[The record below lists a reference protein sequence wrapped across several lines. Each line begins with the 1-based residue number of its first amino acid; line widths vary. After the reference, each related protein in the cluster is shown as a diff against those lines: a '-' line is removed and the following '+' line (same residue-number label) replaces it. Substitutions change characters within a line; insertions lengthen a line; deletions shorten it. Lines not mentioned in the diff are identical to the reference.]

1 MLDIKYIRENLAEVK
16 ENCRYRGAKVDLDQ
30 LISLDEARR
39 SLQQELDDCRAK
51 RNNWSKK
58 VPTPQEIAAIKANNE
73 AIKQGEVKL
82 RQITEELEALLLT
95 VPNMTDPAVVRSLN
109 PADNVILEVC
119 GQPTQF
125 SFLPQDHLAL
135 ADKWGW
141 LDFDRASKVAG
152 AKFYYTAGDLAWLEL
167 ALISYALAVATR
179 HGFKIMLTP
188 DLAKTKIIEAL
199 GYNPRGE
206 STQIYNLEN
215 SDLSLIGTAEITLG
229 GYHQDEVLPE
239 KDLPLHYVALS
250 QCFRTEAGS
259 YGQFAKGIFRVH
271 QFNKVEMFIYSRPED
286 SAAEHQFLIDI
297 EKEIFQGLGLPFRL
311 VDHCTADLGAPSAR
325 TIDIEAWLP
334 GKSNKDGQL
343 GDWAEMTSAS
353 NCWDYQARGLNI
365 KYELADGRKALVHTL
380 NGTALAMPRTLIAIL
395 ENYQQADGR
404 VKLPAVLKPYLTAE
418 MSSMYFG

>member
-1 MLDIKYIRENLAEVK
+1 
-16 ENCRYRGAKVDLDQ
+16 
-30 LISLDEARR
+30 
-39 SLQQELDDCRAK
+39 
-51 RNNWSKK
+51 
-58 VPTPQEIAAIKANNE
+58 
-73 AIKQGEVKL
+73 
-82 RQITEELEALLLT
+82 
-95 VPNMTDPAVVRSLN
+95 
-109 PADNVILEVC
+109 
-119 GQPTQF
+119 
-125 SFLPQDHLAL
+125 
-135 ADKWGW
+135 
-141 LDFDRASKVAG
+141 
-152 AKFYYTAGDLAWLEL
+152 
-167 ALISYALAVATR
+167 
-179 HGFKIMLTP
+179 
-188 DLAKTKIIEAL
+188 
-199 GYNPRGE
+199 
-206 STQIYNLEN
+206 
-215 SDLSLIGTAEITLG
+215 
-229 GYHQDEVLPE
+229 
-239 KDLPLHYVALS
+239 
-250 QCFRTEAGS
+250 
-259 YGQFAKGIFRVH
+259 VH

-380 NGTALAMPRTLIAIL
+380 NGTVLAMPRTLIAII

>member
-1 MLDIKYIRENLAEVK
+1 MLDIKYIRENLADIK
-16 ENCRYRGAKVDLDQ
+16 ENCRYRLAKVDLDR
-30 LISLDEARR
+30 LMKLDEERR
-39 SLQQELDDCRAK
+39 LLQQELDSYRAK

-58 VPTPQEIAAIKANNE
+58 APTPQEIAAIKANNE
-73 AIKQGEVKL
+73 AIKEDELKL
-82 RQITEELEALLLT
+82 RRITQELEELLLAI
-95 VPNMTDPAVVRSLN
+95 PNITDPAVVRSVN
-109 PADNVILEVC
+109 PADNAILEVY

-141 LDFDRASKVAG
+141 LDFERAGKVAG
-152 AKFYYTAGDLAWLEL
+152 AKFYYTIGDLAWLEL
-167 ALISYALAVATR
+167 ALISYALTVATR

-199 GYNPRGE
+199 GYNPRGA
-206 STQIYNLEN
+206 STQIYNLES

-229 GYHQDEVLPE
+229 GYHQDEVLLE
-239 KDLPLHYVALS
+239 QSLPLHYVALS

-271 QFNKVEMFIYSRPED
+271 QFNKVEMFVYSRPED
-286 SAAEHQFLIDI
+286 SGAEHQLLLNI
-297 EKEIFQGLGLPFRL
+297 EKEIFQGLELPFRL

-334 GKSNKDGQL
+334 GKPNKEGQP

-380 NGTALAMPRTLIAIL
+380 NGTALAMPRTLIAII
-395 ENYQQADGR
+395 ENHQQSDGR
-404 VKLPAVLKPYLTAE
+404 IKLPSGLKPYLTAE
-418 MSSMYFG
+418 LSSMYFG